1 MIYDLISMSAG
12 LLYGVPIVLFIITG
26 NLSQLIGFVGLFATM
41 GLTEF
46 IKYYVVKESSRRP
59 LGASNCNLWCNDGI
73 QEDKPGMPSS
83 HSSQVSFFA
92 SYYSQQTT
100 NPWIRAGLFL
110 YAGAVMFSR
119 YKKRCHTI
127 PQITVGAS
135 IGALIGMCVNNRA

>member
-1 MIYDLISMSAG
+1 MNTLDLASMSILLAYIIPPILFAATKNIIHLKAFIG
-12 LLYGVPIVLFIITG
+12 LLATSVISESIKY
-26 NLSQLIGFVGLFATM
+26 NLIGEKSPRPFGAT
-41 GLTEF
+41 
-46 IKYYVVKESSRRP
+46 
-59 LGASNCNLWCNDGI
+59 NCNLLCNDGN
-73 QEDKPGMPSS
+73 QAGRPGMPSS

-127 PQITVGAS
+127 PQIVA
-135 IGALIGMCVNNRA
+135 GALLGWTISQCAK